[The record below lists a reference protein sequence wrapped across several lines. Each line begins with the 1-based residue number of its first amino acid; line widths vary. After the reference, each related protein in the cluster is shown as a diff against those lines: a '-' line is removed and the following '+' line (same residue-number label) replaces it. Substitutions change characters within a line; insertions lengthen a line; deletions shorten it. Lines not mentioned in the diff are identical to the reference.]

1 MQRRAQGQKGVW
13 GGVRAPTAT
22 DLLLAR
28 CGDRRETCSEELC
41 RSPDRS
47 PFSLHSR
54 AGPKGVRGGCWVPPS
69 SPSSQLVATEVATL
83 WGAPCATRVGMRWGC
98 VREHRLGPNGAFR
111 GAVCHRG
118 VRPDLRGCPWGC
130 ARGHHLHPAHTHH
143 GAGVAGATARL
154 ALEMEPLAVS
164 TRGTRLLKQRTF
176 AEALQKGFLL
186 ASRVRSAAARAGCG
200 LGQGTA
206 LPGRRTSPPM
216 GSPSSGELGHRS
228 GSITQEIARALLS
241 LY

>member
-1 MQRRAQGQKGVW
+1 M
-13 GGVRAPTAT
+13 GGGGRAPAAT
-22 DLLLAR
+22 DLLVAR

-47 PFSLHSR
+47 PFSLRSR
-54 AGPKGVRGGCWVPPS
+54 AGPKGVGGWFWVPPG
-69 SPSSQLVATEVATL
+69 SPSSRLVATEVAML
-83 WGAPCATRVGMRWGC
+83 WGAPCATRVGTRWGC
-98 VREHRLGPNGAFR
+98 VHGHRLGPNGACW
-111 GAVCHRG
+111 GAACHRG

-130 ARGHHLHPAHTHH
+130 ARGHHLHPAGTQHC
-143 GAGVAGATARL
+143 AGVPGATARL

-164 TRGTRLLKQRTF
+164 TRGTRLLKKRTF

-186 ASRVRSAAARAGCG
+186 ASRVRSTAARAGCR

-206 LPGRRTSPPM
+206 LPGRHMSPLM

-228 GSITQEIARALLS
+228 GSITQEIARALPC